1 MFPEVDDLRARVVN
15 LEKKVALLEQESG
28 GAAPILRQSAL
39 ARGTRKRS
47 KTELFGIPLWEIA
60 LGPDPSRGE
69 QRGHAKAIF
78 AMGDIATGLFA
89 FGGVARGGFCFGGVA
104 MGLVTFGGV
113 SLGMLTALG
122 GCAIGLGFSA
132 GGLAVGTIAI
142 GGAAIGLFAVGGLA
156 VGVER
161 IGPPLGF

>member
-1 MFPEVDDLRARVVN
+1 MFPEIDDLRARVAT
-15 LEKKVALLEQESG
+15 LEKKLAVLEQDGSA
-28 GAAPILRQSAL
+28 AAPVLYHSAL
-39 ARGTRKRS
+39 GRGTRKRS
-47 KTELFGIPLWEIA
+47 KSELFGVPLWEIA

-104 MGLVTFGGV
+104 IGLVTFGGV
-113 SLGMLTALG
+113 SLGLLTALG

-132 GGLAVGTIAI
+132 GGLAIGTIAI
-142 GGAAIGLFAVGGLA
+142 GGAAFGLFAVGGLA
-156 VGVER
+156 VGIER
-161 IGPPLGF
+161 IGPPLGL